1 MLIAN
6 KLWFIRLFKSSLGI
20 RPLRS
25 FLVDAAGRQGPY
37 EPHANRQC
45 MMAELVGLFAA
56 LLLVANAMF
65 QLALAAGVRWGNA
78 AYGGKVAQDDGS
90 LPTRYRIM
98 SLVSAMFMGILILV
112 ILSASG
118 IATSSP
124 LSTGA
129 TVWACRGASM
139 LFALNT
145 AGNLTSTSKVERWV
159 MGSAT
164 TCLTI
169 AFALIGWVL

>member
-1 MLIAN
+1 MPTN
-6 KLWFIRLFKSSLGI
+6 SGSSDFSNPEGI
-20 RPLRS
+20 HPLRS

-56 LLLVANAMF
+56 LLLVANALF
-65 QLALAAGVRWGNA
+65 QLALAAGVPWGNA
-78 AYGGKVAQDDGS
+78 AYGGKVAQEDGS

-98 SLVSAMFMGILILV
+98 SLVSAMFMGIMILV
-112 ILSASG
+112 ILSASC
-118 IATSSP
+118 IVTSSP
-124 LSTGA
+124 LSTGVN
-129 TVWACRGASM
+129 VWACRGASM

-159 MGSAT
+159 MGAVT
-164 TCLTI
+164 TCLTV
-169 AFALIGWVL
+169 AFGLIGWVL